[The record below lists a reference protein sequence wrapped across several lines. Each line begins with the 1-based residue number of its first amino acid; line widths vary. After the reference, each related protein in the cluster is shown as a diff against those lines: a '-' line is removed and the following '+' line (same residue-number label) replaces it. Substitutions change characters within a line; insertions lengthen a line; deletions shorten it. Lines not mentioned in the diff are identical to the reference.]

1 MAHVT
6 AQVIGSG
13 SRGNQ
18 PGTAQLISN
27 SPRRTCNI
35 RRPGKS
41 TCSAVTRAAA
51 SKPDNTGRR
60 LRAVHPRS
68 HPGLLRRSRV
78 SPGWAQL
85 VQRKYH
91 LPLVGREQP
100 LLSRRVPRPD
110 GYSTSPSKGKAADGL
125 AGVGAGNWG
134 SWQRVMIHLGPARA
148 ALAGTRL
155 SAPLHCARAPYI
167 ASKDAG
173 GMASRY
179 RQRVRDGTGRVLE
192 TYGCAAASFIM

>member
-1 MAHVT
+1 MAQLT

-51 SKPDNTGRR
+51 SKPDNTGKR
-60 LRAVHPRS
+60 LRAVHSRS
-68 HPGLLRRSRV
+68 HPGLLRPSRV

-110 GYSTSPSKGKAADGL
+110 GYSTSPSKGKAADGFGGLGERVRLEILGCGRNHAPFWARL
-125 AGVGAGNWG
+125 ARR
-134 SWQRVMIHLGPARA
+134 SLGRAQAR
-148 ALAGTRL
+148 
-155 SAPLHCARAPYI
+155 PYI
-167 ASKDAG
+167 ASGHAGTRWRRHGVDAFCWDSKG
-173 GMASRY
+173 A
-179 RQRVRDGTGRVLE
+179 
-192 TYGCAAASFIM
+192 

>member
-1 MAHVT
+1 MAH
-6 AQVIGSG
+6 VIGSG

-68 HPGLLRRSRV
+68 HPGLLRPSRV

-85 VQRKYH
+85 VQRKHH
-91 LPLVGREQP
+91 LPPVGREQP

-125 AGVGAGNWG
+125 ADSRAGTTRDTG
-134 SWQRVMIHLGPARA
+134 LRQKPCSILGPARA
-148 ALAGTRL
+148 ALAGTRS
-155 SAPLHCARAPYI
+155 SAPLHCVRARWDQV
-167 ASKDAG
+167 ASTW
-173 GMASRY
+173 R
-179 RQRVRDGTGRVLE
+179 RRVLLGLQ
-192 TYGCAAASFIM
+192 GCLKPMGGRAHLSYCRMNGL